1 MRVCWPIWLP
11 PRLGKLYLRTAK
23 QREAQEHVATAT
35 AMCRDMG
42 MQFWLEQA
50 EAKSHQLQQSSLTL
64 PKHED
69 VSAAGCSVAGL
80 ADVTV
85 PRAGRPAASHR
96 KQTGKSWRVSENVR
110 DCEYYRRRRNHP

>member
-1 MRVCWPIWLP
+1 MASPTCRARSLRVCWPIWLP

-50 EAKSHQLQQSSLTL
+50 EAKSHQLQ
-64 PKHED
+64 
-69 VSAAGCSVAGL
+69 
-80 ADVTV
+80 
-85 PRAGRPAASHR
+85 
-96 KQTGKSWRVSENVR
+96 
-110 DCEYYRRRRNHP
+110 